1 MRTFSRITAIIS
13 FALTAL
19 FFVPANSADAGVV
32 VKISRGS
39 QVMRVYVGGQ
49 LRHTWRVSTGR
60 RGYTTPAG
68 SYRPQRLERMWHS
81 RKYHWSPM
89 PYSIF
94 YSGGYAIHGTNET
107 KRLGRRAS
115 HGCVR
120 LAPSNARR
128 LYSLVRRYGRGGTRI
143 HIR

>member
-1 MRTFSRITAIIS
+1 MRTFLKLLAIIPL
-13 FALTAL
+13 AMTA
-19 FFVPANSADAGVV
+19 FFVAPANDAEASVV
-32 VKISRGS
+32 VKIHRGS
-39 QVMRVYVGGQ
+39 QVMHVYVSGQ

-81 RKYHWSPM
+81 RKYNWSPM

-94 YSGGYAIHGTNET
+94 YSGGYAIHGTYET

-115 HGCVR
+115 HGCIR

-128 LYSLVRRYGRGGTRI
+128 LYTLVRRYGRGSTRI